1 MKIFTVSSRDS
12 TDLSDRDD
20 FFVEGSYTTKAL
32 AVEKAVEYVLNR
44 IDYRLGFAQAMAN
57 DENHPEAKA
66 FFSVRRSDGATVVR
80 KGCVAKLKEYLRR
93 AFDCLDAYDIS
104 SGSERYRFDID
115 PNGLA
120 GEVWR
125 TVTFG
130 DSDNEDPQF
139 TTPWP
144 EAFST
149 KEAALKEFTDYVK
162 DLFRQHGMRFTA
174 KCEAYIRKQV
184 DEDGKVQVD
193 LNDGCCVCLVLNHDD
208 AVNVKG

>member
-1 MKIFTVSSRDS
+1 MKVWTVSSRDD
-12 TDLSDRDD
+12 TDCGDD
-20 FFVEGSYTTKAL
+20 FFVEGSYTTRDL
-32 AVEKAVEYVLNR
+32 AVEKAVDYVLNR
-44 IDYRLGFAQAMAN
+44 IEFLDGFAEAMAD
-57 DENHPEAKA
+57 DENHRSASQY
-66 FFSVRRSDGATVVR
+66 FSKRKSDGGTYVR
-80 KGCVAKLKEYLRR
+80 KGCVGKLRTYLAERFGSTGEYCVL
-93 AFDCLDAYDIS
+93 
-104 SGSERYRFDID
+104 SGNNCWRFSVDE
-115 PNGLA
+115 NELS

-125 TVTFG
+125 TATFG
-130 DSDNEDPQF
+130 DSDNEDPEF

-149 KEAALKEFTDYVK
+149 KEAALKEFVDYVK

-193 LNDGCCVCLVLNHDD
+193 LNDGCCVCLVLSHDD